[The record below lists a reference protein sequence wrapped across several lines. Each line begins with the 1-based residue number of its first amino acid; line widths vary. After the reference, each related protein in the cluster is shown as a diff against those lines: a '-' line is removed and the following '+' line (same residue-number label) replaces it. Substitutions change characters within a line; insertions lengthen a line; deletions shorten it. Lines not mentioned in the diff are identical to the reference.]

1 MIRPVPARTRRYNQA
16 KVSLVKVGIETDFC
30 LKLVHKLQSK
40 EVVMKAKSIWSSVG
54 AACLVTLGSV
64 GLSLETAVAGSIFGA
79 PTKGMS
85 VDAYQSLVKLDPQNT
100 VGVDWDAVRGMSG
113 YFLIDNQGE
122 PTVSVVDYNLGETIK
137 KIDMGEEA
145 GNHHI
150 WVIPGGRYVWSSQRF
165 ESDTFWTIDLLTL
178 EVVDK
183 FSLGS
188 ITGVEGIIAPLHV
201 GFAHTQPLAVVG
213 NILDKEHGYL
223 TFLSTVTRR
232 PLETIEISC
241 HGARDAMF
249 TLDDSKIFTSCQQKP
264 KGLSVVDVKSR
275 KEIKMVP
282 VSGGRAGAMSPD
294 GKYFML
300 AAKGAI
306 LFFDTETTDL
316 VKTVKVPGGGGNIT
330 CLPDGSKCYG
340 GLRKANAVAVIDM
353 TNLELLKVI
362 ETGPNA
368 NRLYLN
374 PNNIRY
380 GLFCNEAGKS
390 DVVTVIDT
398 QEDVALK
405 NIYTGLG
412 PHNIAFN
419 PEGTRAVVST
429 KKETVATLIDT
440 SSADPMDWY
449 VITTD
454 LASAIQNNGVRW
466 VLSPEALKSVLN

>member
-1 MIRPVPARTRRYNQA
+1 MIRPVPARTRRYNQV

-40 EVVMKAKSIWSSVG
+40 EVVMKAKSFWSSVG

-85 VDAYQSLVKLDPQNT
+85 VDAYRSLVKLDPQNT

-374 PNNIRY
+374 PNNTRY
-380 GLFCNEAGKS
+380 GLFCNESGKS

>member
-40 EVVMKAKSIWSSVG
+40 EVVMKAKSFWSSVG

-64 GLSLETAVAGSIFGA
+64 GLSLETAVAGGIFGA
-79 PTKGMS
+79 PTAGMS
-85 VDAYQSLVKLDPQNT
+85 VDAYRSLVKLDPQNT

-374 PNNIRY
+374 PNNTRY

>member
-1 MIRPVPARTRRYNQA
+1 MKNRKFLSA
-16 KVSLVKVGIETDFC
+16 VGSAC
-30 LKLVHKLQSK
+30 LI
-40 EVVMKAKSIWSSVG
+40 MVG
-54 AACLVTLGSV
+54 AA
-64 GLSLETAVAGSIFGA
+64 GLSLESAYAGSTFGA
-79 PTKGMS
+79 PTVGMS
-85 VDAYQSLVKLDPQNT
+85 VKDYRSLVKLDPQNT

-165 ESDTFWTIDLLTL
+165 ESDTFWTIDLLTQ

-183 FSLGS
+183 FSLGRF
-188 ITGVEGIIAPLHV
+188 TGVEGIIAPLHV

-223 TFLSTVTRR
+223 TLMSTATRR
-232 PLETIEISC
+232 PLQTIEISC

-249 TLDDSKIFTSCQQKP
+249 TLDDSKIFTSCQQEP
-264 KGLSVVDVKSR
+264 KGMAVVDVKSR
-275 KEIKMVP
+275 QEIKMVP

-294 GKYFML
+294 GKFFIL

-316 VKTVKVPGGGGNIT
+316 VKTVEVPGGGGNIT
-330 CLPDGSKCYG
+330 CLPDSSKCYG

-353 TNLELLKVI
+353 TNLELIKVI
-362 ETGPNA
+362 ETGPDT

-374 PNNIRY
+374 PINSRY
-380 GLFCNEAGKS
+380 ALVCNESGKS

-398 QEDVALK
+398 QEDIALK

-440 SSADPMDWY
+440 SSADPMDWD

-454 LASAIQNNGVRW
+454 LAAGIQNNGVRW